1 MTQKG
6 VNKAADSAKIIPVA
20 KTVKLILCMFTAALL
35 FGADSL
41 GVRPRVDRTDYAVA
55 MFNESLAVAAELVPS
70 EKIRKL
76 FGDDV
81 DNRYLVVEV
90 GMYPRTENPLEVR
103 PEDFAL
109 RVNRTRSLLSPQIP
123 KTLAAVGESLRQIA
137 LQLLAK
143 CLPETSTYKP
153 VAGYLYFA
161 MADKTYSDNQYEL
174 EYKGHKARMILP
186 LLIGDGSSAIPKK

>member
-1 MTQKG
+1 
-6 VNKAADSAKIIPVA
+6 
-20 KTVKLILCMFTAALL
+20 VKLILCIFTAALL
-35 FGADSL
+35 FGADSV
-41 GVRPRVDRTDYAVA
+41 GVRPRVDRTEYAVA

-81 DNRYLVVEV
+81 DSRYLVVEV
-90 GMYPRTENPLEVR
+90 GLYPRTKNPLEVR

-109 RVNRTRSLLSPQIP
+109 RVNRTRNVLSPQIP
-123 KTLAAVGESLRQIA
+123 KALAAVGESLRQMA

-143 CLPETSTYKP
+143 CLPATSTYKP
-153 VAGYLYFA
+153 VAGYLYFP
-161 MADKTYSDNQYEL
+161 MADKTYGDYEYEL

-186 LLIGDGSSAIPKK
+186 LLIGDRK